1 MNEIKISGKVIK
13 KDVFD
18 NELFTR
24 FILEIPTKM
33 KVINDNK
40 IERVNNYISF
50 ILFTPCIN
58 DFPEINKN
66 TYIEIRGEIL
76 GNSNKNEEIMP
87 HQTRTPST
95 QLSLCKDL
103 FNQLVG
109 ILDFNIKMNI
119 EDEKFSTTAE
129 KLKNKL
135 LTYSVP
141 RVNNDDVE
149 FVDVRFFPNEA
160 SDMIW
165 QLLLRA
171 EKNDNVED
179 YYSKL
184 IENREQ
190 KK

>member
-1 MNEIKISGKVIK
+1 
-13 KDVFD
+13 
-18 NELFTR
+18 
-24 FILEIPTKM
+24 
-33 KVINDNK
+33 
-40 IERVNNYISF
+40 
-50 ILFTPCIN
+50 
-58 DFPEINKN
+58 
-66 TYIEIRGEIL
+66 
-76 GNSNKNEEIMP
+76 MP

-135 LTYSVP
+135 L
-141 RVNNDDVE
+141 NNDDIE

>member
-1 MNEIKISGKVIK
+1 
-13 KDVFD
+13 
-18 NELFTR
+18 
-24 FILEIPTKM
+24 
-33 KVINDNK
+33 
-40 IERVNNYISF
+40 
-50 ILFTPCIN
+50 
-58 DFPEINKN
+58 
-66 TYIEIRGEIL
+66 
-76 GNSNKNEEIMP
+76 MP
-87 HQTRTPST
+87 HQTRIPSV
-95 QLSLCKDL
+95 QLSLCNNL

-135 LTYSVP
+135 LMYSVP
-141 RVNNDDVE
+141 RINDENVE

-171 EKNDNVED
+171 EKNDISED
-179 YYSKL
+179 FYVKL
-184 IENREQ
+184 IENREN